1 MPGFERS
8 GEFVSWGKVFAHLTR
23 QPFLAEQAG
32 LIYRTSVTIQATHF
46 PNGGWLYVDLAPGSD
61 YRQQLDADHTFIRRY
76 AARIPRLVAAE
87 PRHVFASIL
96 FPVLFKLAPGDAD
109 PPPPGTN
116 YDQLFIAA
124 AEYDDGFAKI
134 VHCRQPTNRDLL
146 EEKSDGSYPVKD
158 IGVNL
163 GWDDEEITD
172 RYIRQLEIDPA
183 GGMDGRVDAPLGVYG
198 YVIDVRESA
207 EPENPWES
215 LNLVQSRQA
224 LTLAAPAGA
233 IALGGFSGELP
244 YQVYPMQ
251 VDGRKNLNYWLPMY
265 FANWAGHSMVLPD
278 PDAAAIY
285 QTTNVDVTA
294 DPVDPANDTGTGVSG
309 PAQNQLNA
317 VYLAGAI
324 NTQLRYGHNYE
335 FRVRMQDLSGGAP
348 DRNRAPINETA
359 SDTTSCRFRRF
370 ISPNQPRIL
379 EMNASGNDDSILVNS
394 DSPTAISELNVQRP
408 KLGYPAV
415 VFTGK
420 YNDPVQRL
428 IDQANLRPSSRPTR
442 SQPACGAQGRPRH
455 RRSRRQSPRNHRRD
469 CHAETGQA

>member
-1 MPGFERS
+1 MAAGYTSISLPGAITGSSSMPTTRSSGDTPRGFRDWSPPSLATSSRRFSFRCSSRS
-8 GEFVSWGKVFAHLTR
+8 
-23 QPFLAEQAG
+23 P
-32 LIYRTSVTIQATHF
+32 
-46 PNGGWLYVDLAPGSD
+46 
-61 YRQQLDADHTFIRRY
+61 QQIRIR
-76 AARIPRLVAAE
+76 
-87 PRHVFASIL
+87 
-96 FPVLFKLAPGDAD
+96 
-109 PPPPGTN
+109 PPPGSN
-116 YDQLFIAA
+116 YDQLFIAT

-158 IGVNL
+158 VGVNL

-183 GGMDGRVDAPLGVYG
+183 GGMDGRLDAPLGVFG
-198 YVIDVRESA
+198 YVIDVRETA

-224 LTLAAPAGA
+224 LTLAGACRCDRRWVDSPASCR
-233 IALGGFSGELP
+233 IRFI
-244 YQVYPMQ
+244 PMQ

-265 FANWAGHSMVLPD
+265 FANWMGHSMVLPD

-294 DPVDPANDTGTGVSG
+294 DPVDAANDTGTGVSG

-317 VYLAGAI
+317 IYAPGAI
-324 NTQLRYGHNYE
+324 NTQLRYGRNYE

-348 DRNRAPINETA
+348 DIVRGPINETA

-379 EMNASGNDDSILVNS
+379 EMQASGNDDSVLVNS
-394 DSPTAISELNVQRP
+394 DSPAAIAELNIQRP

-420 YNDPVQRL
+420 YNDPRAAA
-428 IDQANLRPSSRPTR
+428 DRSGEPGPSGRRPR
-442 SQPACGAQGRPRH
+442 SQPECGA
-455 RRSRRQSPRNHRRD
+455 
-469 CHAETGQA
+469 